1 PVTSVTGKN
10 RGQLSMVEVIVAASF
25 SEIPEVITE
34 ILFRPFRRN
43 TNFSLTIFS
52 LSGLTAR
59 KIGGY

>member
-1 PVTSVTGKN
+1 
-10 RGQLSMVEVIVAASF
+10 MVEVIVAASF